1 MSSPATITT
10 IPLTPNATS
19 NTPLACIGVLTSG
32 GDSQGMNCVLFGLV
46 AAAGRET
53 EVYLIRDG
61 YQGLVTGG
69 PGLIEKGRREELA
82 KYLHQGGTII
92 GSSRCAD
99 FRTAEGRKRAARNL
113 LSRNISNLVVVGG
126 DGSLTGANL
135 LRQEWPAIVAEWSK
149 ENRHQQQGSSNQ
161 LAKLNLVGIIGSI
174 DNDFQGT
181 EMTVGADSALFR
193 IQEAVDVLRT
203 TAASH
208 GRVMVVEVMGRNCG
222 YLALSSA
229 LATEASYV
237 FLPECPQ
244 EEEEVAG
251 QGTGKSWQA
260 KLAARIAFERA
271 HGKFY
276 HLVIVAEG
284 ACTVNGVALKAT
296 TIREYLGGEGG
307 LRLDARLCVLAHTQR
322 GGRTSAFDRL
332 MSLRMG
338 IDAFHSVKG
347 MSSSSP
353 SSSSS
358 NSTLS
363 SAVVLTL
370 NEGNVVAKPLMN
382 CVQETTKLNG
392 LMREHKWEEVVA
404 LRGEHFRLTW
414 NNFRDLMS
422 CNSNDQQQQQQQQE
436 QTTWAVAHIGDSV
449 AGINAVLYGVVRYAH
464 AQRITILAARDGLA
478 GLTGSGGRP
487 LEAMSWNSVTGVTAQ
502 TASLLGGGGH
512 GFSPRLFDDPGSLEP
527 LLKAVLVTLGRRQ
540 VTALVLVG
548 DVMALKLAKALRGRQ
563 LLTGG
568 AGKVVYIP
576 ATVKAGGVSGDAD
589 RGGVRGRNNVLPV
602 EPELSIAA
610 GHLKLGFD
618 SALNKTAAELDDL
631 AASITGES
639 GGQRLALVR
648 LNLLIATG
656 KRFVTPSLL
665 AMATAGAAGGGYFYP
680 RASWS
685 LDGGLENAAAFE
697 ETEAGVED
705 AIRLKEAMLASG
717 RSQMVLIHT
726 ELYSRV
732 AGKYM
737 GTFCNFNQ
745 EDNPTNINLV
755 HVNLCP
761 LQMPALAT
769 PFDRKLGVKL
779 GMRAA
784 QYCADPSSGSRC
796 GSSGLALALSP
807 VLLSPSNFNFVDI

>member
-1 MSSPATITT
+1 
-10 IPLTPNATS
+10 
-19 NTPLACIGVLTSG
+19 
-32 GDSQGMNCVLFGLV
+32 
-46 AAAGRET
+46 
-53 EVYLIRDG
+53 
-61 YQGLVTGG
+61 
-69 PGLIEKGRREELA
+69 
-82 KYLHQGGTII
+82 
-92 GSSRCAD
+92 
-99 FRTAEGRKRAARNL
+99 
-113 LSRNISNLVVVGG
+113 
-126 DGSLTGANL
+126 
-135 LRQEWPAIVAEWSK
+135 
-149 ENRHQQQGSSNQ
+149 
-161 LAKLNLVGIIGSI
+161 
-174 DNDFQGT
+174 
-181 EMTVGADSALFR
+181 
-193 IQEAVDVLRT
+193 
-203 TAASH
+203 
-208 GRVMVVEVMGRNCG
+208 
-222 YLALSSA
+222 
-229 LATEASYV
+229 
-237 FLPECPQ
+237 
-244 EEEEVAG
+244 
-251 QGTGKSWQA
+251 
-260 KLAARIAFERA
+260 
-271 HGKFY
+271 
-276 HLVIVAEG
+276 
-284 ACTVNGVALKAT
+284 
-296 TIREYLGGEGG
+296 
-307 LRLDARLCVLAHTQR
+307 
-322 GGRTSAFDRL
+322 
-332 MSLRMG
+332 
-338 IDAFHSVKG
+338 
-347 MSSSSP
+347 
-353 SSSSS
+353 
-358 NSTLS
+358 
-363 SAVVLTL
+363 
-370 NEGNVVAKPLMN
+370 
-382 CVQETTKLNG
+382 
-392 LMREHKWEEVVA
+392 MREHKWEEVVA

-422 CNSNDQQQQQQQQE
+422 CNSNDQPVGNDPQQQQQE

-717 RSQMVLIHT
+717 RSQMVL
-726 ELYSRV
+726 
-732 AGKYM
+732 M
-737 GTFCNFNQ
+737 
-745 EDNPTNINLV
+745 
-755 HVNLCP
+755 
-761 LQMPALAT
+761 
-769 PFDRKLGVKL
+769 
-779 GMRAA
+779 
-784 QYCADPSSGSRC
+784 
-796 GSSGLALALSP
+796 
-807 VLLSPSNFNFVDI
+807 